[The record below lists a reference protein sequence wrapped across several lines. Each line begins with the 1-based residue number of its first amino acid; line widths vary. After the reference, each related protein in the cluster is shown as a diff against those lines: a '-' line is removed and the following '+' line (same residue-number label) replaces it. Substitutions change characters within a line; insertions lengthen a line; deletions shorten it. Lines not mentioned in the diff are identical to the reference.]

1 MTAEHKLRT
10 PKLSISK
17 VMTLCAVIGA
27 IFSVLAISTTAVA
40 KDVRKISTTKAE
52 KVGMSSE
59 RLEQLSNLGQGYVD
73 KEQYSGIVTLVAR
86 KGRVVHFQAHGIYGV
101 DNPKPLET
109 DTLFR
114 IYSMTKP
121 ITAVAAMTLYEQ
133 GKFHMNDPVSKYLPE
148 FSEQKILVNGEL
160 QKPESEMTMRQLFT
174 HTAGLSY
181 GFTQGN
187 QVDLEYQKAQ
197 LFSSKNLDEFVSKAA
212 QLPLLYQPGT
222 RYHYSISVDI
232 LGAVIERLSGMPLDQ
247 YFQKVLFEPL
257 QMHDTFFSVPE
268 DKISRLAS
276 DQYWDAETKK
286 ITTVPA
292 DQSQSYLNRT
302 LFMGGGGLVSTA
314 ADYFRFAQMVLN
326 GGSFEGVRILGP
338 KTVEYLSSN
347 HLSDKVRNE
356 GDHDLHAGQ
365 SMALGFGLVT
375 NSGLMPAVS
384 SVGELSWAGLAGT
397 KFWIDPQEELI
408 TIGLVQLYRTP
419 WPLRFDLKAS
429 SYQAITELN
438 R

>member
-1 MTAEHKLRT
+1 MTEEHTFNT
-10 PKLSISK
+10 PKFSASKAIALCTIVGVILS
-17 VMTLCAVIGA
+17 
-27 IFSVLAISTTAVA
+27 ISTTAVA
-40 KDVRKISTTKAE
+40 KKGSEIKTIKAE
-52 KVGMSSE
+52 KVGMSTQ
-59 RLEQLSNLGQGYVD
+59 RLEQISELGQGYVD
-73 KEQYSGIVTLVAR
+73 KDQYSGIVTLVAR
-86 KGRVVHFQAHGIYGV
+86 KGKIVHLQAHGNYGV

-160 QKPESEMTMRQLFT
+160 KKPKSEMTMRQLFT

-181 GFTQGN
+181 GFTQDN

-197 LFSSKNLDEFVSKAA
+197 LFASKDLNEFISKAT
-212 QLPLLYQPGT
+212 QLPLLYEPGT
-222 RYHYSISVDI
+222 RYHYSISMDI
-232 LGAVIERLSGMPLDQ
+232 LGAVIERLSGMSLDQ
-247 YFQKVLFEPL
+247 YFRTVLFEPL
-257 QMHDTFFSVPE
+257 QMHDTYFSVPE
-268 DKISRLAS
+268 NKLARLAS
-276 DQYWDAETKK
+276 DQYWDAKANK
-286 ITTVPA
+286 ILTVPEA
-292 DQSQSYLNRT
+292 QSQSYLNRT

-314 ADYFRFAQMVLN
+314 ADYFQFAQMVLN
-326 GGSFEGVRILGP
+326 GGSLNGVRILGP

-356 GDHDLHAGQ
+356 GEHNLHAGQ
-365 SMALGFGLVT
+365 TMALGFGLVT

-397 KFWIDPQEELI
+397 KFWIDPKEELI

-419 WPLRFDLKAS
+419 WPLRYDLKAT

-438 R
+438 E